1 MILHTWNLKN
11 KYHNLEID
19 LILLNDPDFN
29 SGWGYV
35 SSEADLQLFIA
46 NGVALSPVQTVI
58 IKTLVLILHF
68 KLIFEYECFT

>member
-1 MILHTWNLKN
+1 MILHIWNLKN

-35 SSEADLQLFIA
+35 SSKAYLQLFIA
-46 NGVALSPVQTVI
+46 NGVALSPV
-58 IKTLVLILHF
+58 
-68 KLIFEYECFT
+68 